1 MNPDR
6 RLRLLSY
13 NIQSGLTTKRYSEY
27 FTRGWKHVF
36 PVPSRMVNL
45 DAIASLI
52 APYDVVGLQEVD
64 SGSLRSGFLD
74 QAHYLADRARFP
86 HFYEQTNRR
95 VGRISRH
102 SNVVLSRV
110 RPEEIQDFKLPGAI
124 KGRGALMVRF
134 GDETQGSVLDV
145 YVVHLALSNR
155 ARATQLAYLAERMRR
170 QAHVVLMG
178 DLNCTSGGSTMRA
191 FRDAAGLS
199 EPVPGLRTF
208 PSWKPTRQLDH
219 ILVSQDIPVHS
230 VKVLPQRYSDHLPI
244 EIQLDIPADVQ
255 MTHPPHQAQTL
266 PAQHW
271 QHGDGR

>member
-1 MNPDR
+1 MRSDR

-27 FTRGWKHVF
+27 FTRGWKHVL

-45 DAIASLI
+45 AAIASLI

-64 SGSLRSGFLD
+64 AGSLRSGFLD

-110 RPEEIQDFKLPGAI
+110 RPEEIQDFKLPGVI

-134 GDETQGSVLDV
+134 GDETQGPVLDV

-155 ARATQLAYLAERMRR
+155 ARATQLAYLAERIRK
-170 QAHVVLMG
+170 QAHVILMG
-178 DLNCTSGGSTMRA
+178 DLNCTSGGATMRS

-219 ILVSQDIPVHS
+219 ILVSRNIPVHS

-244 EIQLDIPADVQ
+244 EIQLEIPADVQ
-255 MTHPPHQAQTL
+255 MTQPHDEAQAL
-266 PAQHW
+266 SAQHW
-271 QHGDGR
+271 QHGDGG